1 MSLTILVLREKEQHY
16 LLAIIIHLPIKNKIE
31 ELNLNF
37 CKTIF
42 FDLLLQILNYCT
54 MKKIFYIS
62 LLVFLI
68 IGSVGCKKEK
78 PEEIIIVNTEPE
90 PPIPVVKDTVLLKV
104 WLHHDNYGFIFPINF
119 FGPAM
124 NQDTISSFTTNTFD
138 GQHYWRKA
146 SLKNRTAWLMGTIF
160 STPNPNLVPIEDS
173 LTAEVYI
180 NDTLIHRQTQL
191 GGISIYLS
199 LKEILQ

>member
-1 MSLTILVLREKEQHY
+1 
-16 LLAIIIHLPIKNKIE
+16 
-31 ELNLNF
+31 
-37 CKTIF
+37 
-42 FDLLLQILNYCT
+42 

-62 LLVFLI
+62 FLVLLF
-68 IGSVGCKKEK
+68 IGGVSCQKEK
-78 PEEIIIVNTEPE
+78 PEEIIIVNTNPEPE
-90 PPIPVVKDTVLLKV
+90 PPTPVVKDTVLLKV

-119 FGPAM
+119 FGPTM

-146 SLKNRTAWLMGTIF
+146 SLKNRTGWLMGGIGSKTNINF
-160 STPNPNLVPIEDS
+160 TPIRDS

-191 GGISIYLS
+191 GDISIYLD

>member
-1 MSLTILVLREKEQHY
+1 
-16 LLAIIIHLPIKNKIE
+16 
-31 ELNLNF
+31 
-37 CKTIF
+37 
-42 FDLLLQILNYCT
+42 

-68 IGSVGCKKEK
+68 IGGVGCKKEK
-78 PEEIIIVNTEPE
+78 PEEIIIVNTDPE
-90 PPIPVVKDTVLLKV
+90 PPIPIAKDTVLFKV

-119 FGPAM
+119 FGPTM

-146 SLKNRTAWLMGTIF
+146 SLKNRTGWLMGGA
-160 STPNPNLVPIEDS
+160 SSAPNINFVPIEDS

-191 GGISIYLS
+191 GDILIYLD
-199 LKEILQ
+199 LKQILQ